1 MEPTDVLRDEH
12 EVIQQVLDCVE
23 VLAQRAERSGELDL
37 ASARQALDFLGTFA
51 DRCHHGKEEQG
62 LFPLLN
68 LKGLPK
74 HVGPIAVMLSEHEQG
89 RAAIRGMRDAVQQ
102 GESGAAGAARAFAAA
117 ARSYVSLL
125 RQHIDKEN
133 GVLFPMADQM
143 LGEPEQRSLL
153 GAFADVERG
162 DLGEGTHERYLVL
175 ARDLCER
182 LGVAW
187 KPHAGAARSCCGGH
201 EICG

>member
-1 MEPTDVLRDEH
+1 MKATDVLREEH

-23 VLAQRAERSGELDL
+23 VLAQRAEKSGELDL
-37 ASARQALDFLGTFA
+37 ASARRALDFLGTFA

-74 HVGPIAVMLSEHEQG
+74 HVGPIAVMLAEHDQG
-89 RAAIRGMRDAVQQ
+89 RAAIRGMRDALQ
-102 GESGAAGAARAFAAA
+102 GGENGKPGAARDFAGAARA
-117 ARSYVSLL
+117 YVDLL

-143 LGEPEQRSLL
+143 LGEPDQRALL
-153 GAFADVERG
+153 GGFDKLEAG
-162 DLGEGTHERYLVL
+162 DLGAGTHERYLAL
-175 ARDLCER
+175 ARDLCTR

-187 KPHAGAARSCCGGH
+187 RPHATVPHACCGNHSG
-201 EICG
+201 CG